1 MSNVIKASAINYS
14 NNIKNLDM
22 NARADEYAE
31 KFANDYY
38 NNSIAAHQQISFDEV
53 SKKLEEE
60 KVITPEDVEFKP
72 GLFGEEISGVLDE
85 ETFESEAATLEAR
98 LSEKKAELD
107 EVEGNIEKAREE
119 LEQILADARTEA
131 ENILADAR
139 AQAEEEAAA
148 LKEEARNQGYSDG
161 TEQARADAEEQIA
174 AARADAEAQKEK
186 YREEYEKQVEE
197 IEPAFVELVVKYVEK
212 LTGIYNEDKQE
223 IILHLIDDAF
233 KGQKGTEN
241 FIIRVSEE
249 DYPIVAYSKETM
261 KGYISEDSTLEI
273 VADKL
278 LSKSQCMIE
287 TESRIYDCSLD
298 EQLKSLIEDIRLLA
312 EKD

>member
-1 MSNVIKASAINYS
+1 MSNVIKARAINYS
-14 NNIKNLDM
+14 GDVRNLDM

-38 NNSIAAHQQISFDEV
+38 NNNIANHQQISFDEV

-72 GLFGEEISGVLDE
+72 GLFGEEITQVLDE
-85 ETFESEAATLEAR
+85 ETFESQAASLEAR
-98 LSEKKAELD
+98 LSEKRAELAD
-107 EVEGNIEKAREE
+107 VESSIQKAHEE
-119 LEQILADARTEA
+119 LEEILADARTEA
-131 ENILADAR
+131 ENILAEAR
-139 AQAEEEAAA
+139 AQAEAEAEE
-148 LKEEARNQGYSDG
+148 LKEEARVNGYNEG
-161 TEQARADAEEQIA
+161 NEQARAEAEEQIA
-174 AARADAEAQKEK
+174 AARAEAEAEKEK
-186 YREEYEKQVEE
+186 YRTEYEKQVEE
-197 IEPAFVELVVKYVEK
+197 MEPAFVELVVKYVEK

-261 KGYISEDSTLEI
+261 KGYISDDSTLEI

-312 EKD
+312 EKE

>member
-1 MSNVIKASAINYS
+1 MSNVIKARAINYS
-14 NNIKNLDM
+14 GDVRNLDM

-38 NNSIAAHQQISFDEV
+38 NNNIANHQQISFDEV

-72 GLFGEEISGVLDE
+72 GLFGEEITQVLDE
-85 ETFESEAATLEAR
+85 ETFESQAASLEAR
-98 LSEKKAELD
+98 LSEKRAELAD
-107 EVEGNIEKAREE
+107 VESNIQKAHEE
-119 LEQILADARTEA
+119 LEEILADARTEA
-131 ENILADAR
+131 ENILAEAR
-139 AQAEEEAAA
+139 SQAEAEAEE
-148 LKEEARNQGYSDG
+148 LKEEARVNGYNEG
-161 TEQARADAEEQIA
+161 NEQARAEAEEQIA
-174 AARADAEAQKEK
+174 AARAEAEAEKEK
-186 YREEYEKQVEE
+186 YRTEYEKQVEE
-197 IEPAFVELVVKYVEK
+197 MEPAFVELVVKYVEK

-261 KGYISEDSTLEI
+261 KGYISDDSTLEI

-312 EKD
+312 EKE

>member
-1 MSNVIKASAINYS
+1 MSNVIKARAINYS
-14 NNIKNLDM
+14 GDVRNLDM

-38 NNSIAAHQQISFDEV
+38 NNNIANHQQISFDEV

-72 GLFGEEISGVLDE
+72 GLFGEEITQVLDE
-85 ETFESEAATLEAR
+85 ETFESQAASLEAR
-98 LSEKKAELD
+98 LSEKRAELAD
-107 EVEGNIEKAREE
+107 VESNIQKAHEE
-119 LEQILADARTEA
+119 LEEILADARTEA
-131 ENILADAR
+131 ENILAEAR
-139 AQAEEEAAA
+139 AQAEAEAEE
-148 LKEEARNQGYSDG
+148 LKEEARVNGYNEG
-161 TEQARADAEEQIA
+161 NEQARAEAEEQIA
-174 AARADAEAQKEK
+174 AARAEAEAEKEK
-186 YREEYEKQVEE
+186 YRTEYEKQVEE
-197 IEPAFVELVVKYVEK
+197 MEPAFVELVVKYVEK

-261 KGYISEDSTLEI
+261 KGYISDDSTLEI

-312 EKD
+312 EKE

>member
-1 MSNVIKASAINYS
+1 MSNVIKASTINY
-14 NNIKNLDM
+14 NQQIKNLDM
-22 NARADEYAE
+22 NARAEEFAT
-31 KFANDYY
+31 KFADEYY
-38 NNSIAAHQQISFDEV
+38 NNNIAPHQQIKFDEV

-72 GLFGEEISGVLDE
+72 GLFGEEVSTVIDE
-85 ETFESEAATLEAR
+85 ETFENEAASLEAR
-98 LSEKKAELD
+98 LSEKRSELAD
-107 EVEGNIEKAREE
+107 VTASIEKAHAE

-131 ENILADAR
+131 ENILSEAR
-139 AQAEEEAAA
+139 EQAQTEAEEIR
-148 LKEEARNQGYSDG
+148 EEARQSGYDDG
-161 TEQARADAEEQIA
+161 MEQARAEAEEQIA
-174 AARADAEAQKEK
+174 AARAEADAAKEE
-186 YREEYEKQVEE
+186 YRAEYEKQVEE
-197 IEPAFVELVVKYVEK
+197 MEPAFVELVCKYVEK

-261 KGYISEDSTLEI
+261 KGYISDESTIEI
-273 VADKL
+273 VADKML
-278 LSKSQCMIE
+278 KKSQCMIE

-298 EQLKSLIEDIRLLA
+298 EQLTSLIEDIRLLA
-312 EKD
+312 EKE

>member
-1 MSNVIKASAINYS
+1 MSNVIKARTINY
-14 NNIKNLDM
+14 NTDIRNIDM
-22 NARADEYAE
+22 NARADEIAE
-31 KFANDYY
+31 KYANDYY
-38 NNSIAAHQQISFDEV
+38 TSNIANHQQISFDEV
-53 SKKLEEE
+53 SRKLEEE

-85 ETFESEAATLEAR
+85 ETYENEAASLEAR
-98 LSEKKAELD
+98 LSEKRAELAD
-107 EVEGNIEKAREE
+107 VENSIKQAHEE
-119 LEQILADARTEA
+119 LEQILADARSEA
-131 ENILADAR
+131 ENILSEAR
-139 AQAEEEAAA
+139 EQAAAEAEE
-148 LKEEARNQGYSDG
+148 LKEQAKTDGYSEG
-161 TEQARADAEEQIA
+161 TEQARSEAEEQIA
-174 AARADAEAQKEK
+174 AARAEAEAEKEK
-186 YREEYEKQVEE
+186 YRAEYEKQVEE
-197 IEPAFVELVVKYVEK
+197 MEPAFVELVVKYVEK

-261 KGYISEDSTLEI
+261 KGYISDDSTLEI
-273 VADKL
+273 VADKM

-312 EKD
+312 EKE

>member
-1 MSNVIKASAINYS
+1 MSNVIKASTISYS
-14 NNIKNLDM
+14 QQARNLDM
-22 NARADEYAE
+22 NARAEEFAT
-31 KFANDYY
+31 KFADDYY
-38 NNSIAAHQQISFDEV
+38 NNNIAPHQQIKFDEV

-72 GLFGEEISGVLDE
+72 GLFGEEITTVMDE
-85 ETFESEAATLEAR
+85 ETYENEAATLEAR
-98 LSEKKAELD
+98 LSEKRNELESVNASIKKAH
-107 EVEGNIEKAREE
+107 EE

-131 ENILADAR
+131 ENILAEAR
-139 AQAEEEAAA
+139 QQAQIEAEQIR
-148 LKEEARNQGYSDG
+148 EEARQNGYDEGS
-161 TEQARADAEEQIA
+161 EQARADAEEQIA
-174 AARADAEAQKEK
+174 AARAEAEAAKEE
-186 YREEYEKQVEE
+186 YRAQYEKQVEE
-197 IEPAFVELVVKYVEK
+197 MEPAFVELVAKYVEK

-241 FIIRVSEE
+241 FIIRVSED
-249 DYPIVAYSKETM
+249 DYPIVAYSKETL
-261 KGYISEDSTLEI
+261 KGYISDDSSIEI
-273 VADKL
+273 VADKML
-278 LSKSQCMIE
+278 GKSQCLIE

>member
-1 MSNVIKASAINYS
+1 M
-14 NNIKNLDM
+14 
-22 NARADEYAE
+22 
-31 KFANDYY
+31 
-38 NNSIAAHQQISFDEV
+38 
-53 SKKLEEE
+53 
-60 KVITPEDVEFKP
+60 
-72 GLFGEEISGVLDE
+72 
-85 ETFESEAATLEAR
+85 
-98 LSEKKAELD
+98 
-107 EVEGNIEKAREE
+107 
-119 LEQILADARTEA
+119 
-131 ENILADAR
+131 
-139 AQAEEEAAA
+139 
-148 LKEEARNQGYSDG
+148 
-161 TEQARADAEEQIA
+161 
-174 AARADAEAQKEK
+174 
-186 YREEYEKQVEE
+186 
-197 IEPAFVELVVKYVEK
+197 VVKYVEK

-261 KGYISEDSTLEI
+261 KGYISDDSTLEI

-312 EKD
+312 EKE